1 MSKQGGLLQLVA
13 TGRQDIYLTG
23 NPQTTFFKQVYKRH
37 TNFSMETQRIVFETA
52 VDFNKLVTTT
62 IPRSGDLLTQ
72 LMLEIQLPYIT
83 PNGPLTEGSPEPPTP
98 PIGTDTSWVN
108 GIGYAM
114 IDYVSI
120 LIGQVEIDRQYG
132 EWMYLW
138 NKLRTPGSKQAGF
151 SYMIGSQEAYDDGS
165 QHGPLRLFVPLNFWF
180 CNNVGLAL
188 PLIALQSTP
197 IRIYIKLKNGYDMV
211 YSTQYE
217 SDPAY
222 RIGAPP
228 IITDMILWGDFIYLD
243 TEERRRFTSSKHEYL
258 IEQSQ
263 IQRRVSVPANSV
275 YANVELNF
283 NHPLKE
289 IVWVCQQD
297 RMQTLREWFN
307 YGSRTYREYP
317 YLNTD
322 LINTAVLQLDGYDR
336 FEKRS
341 APYFRLVQPWQY
353 HTAIPNDFI
362 YVYSFSLAPE
372 ASQPQGTC
380 NASRIDTMILQV
392 ETNQSLATKYDMG
405 ITVYAT
411 NYNILRIVAGLG
423 GLLFTV

>member
-1 MSKQGGLLQLVA
+1 MSRQGGLLQLVA

-52 VDFNKLVTTT
+52 VDFNKLITTV

-83 PNGPLTEGSPEPPTP
+83 PNGPLPDGSSPPESSTP
-98 PIGTDTSWVN
+98 DTSWVN

-132 EWMYLW
+132 EWMYIW
-138 NKLRTPGSKQAGF
+138 NKLKTSGAKQAGF
-151 SYMIGSQEAYDDGS
+151 SYMTGYQEAYDESS
-165 QHGPLRLFVPLNFWF
+165 QHGPLRLYVPLNFWF

-197 IRIYIKLKNGYDMV
+197 IRIYIKLKSGYDMV
-211 YSTQYE
+211 YSTAYE
-217 SDPAY
+217 TNPAF
-222 RIGAPP
+222 RTAAPP
-228 IITDMILWGDFIYLD
+228 VITDMTLWGDFIYLD
-243 TEERRRFTSSKHEYL
+243 VEERRRFASSKHEYL

-263 IQRRVSVPANSV
+263 IQRRTSVPANSI
-275 YANVELNF
+275 YANIGLNF

-289 IVWVCQQD
+289 IVWVVQQD
-297 RMQTLREWFN
+297 RMQTLKEWFN
-307 YGSRTYREYP
+307 FGSRTYTEYP
-317 YLNTD
+317 VLNTD
-322 LINTAVLQLDGYDR
+322 NIATALLQLDGYDR

-353 HTAIPNDFI
+353 HTCIPNDFI

-380 NASRIDTMILQV
+380 NASRIDTIVLQL
-392 ETNQSLATKYDMG
+392 EMNQLTPSYDSG
-405 ITVYAT
+405 VTVYAT

-423 GLLFTV
+423 GILFTV

>member
-1 MSKQGGLLQLVA
+1 
-13 TGRQDIYLTG
+13 
-23 NPQTTFFKQVYKRH
+23 
-37 TNFSMETQRIVFETA
+37 METQRIVFETA
-52 VDFNKLVTTT
+52 VDFNKLITTV

-83 PNGPLTEGSPEPPTP
+83 PNGPLPDGSSPPESSTP
-98 PIGTDTSWVN
+98 DTSWVN

-132 EWMYLW
+132 EWMYIW
-138 NKLRTPGSKQAGF
+138 NKLKTSGAKQAGF
-151 SYMIGSQEAYDDGS
+151 SYMTGYQEAYDESS
-165 QHGPLRLFVPLNFWF
+165 QHGPLRLYVPLNFWF

-197 IRIYIKLKNGYDMV
+197 IRIYIKLKSGYDMV
-211 YSTQYE
+211 YSTAYE
-217 SDPAY
+217 TNPAF
-222 RIGAPP
+222 RTAAPP
-228 IITDMILWGDFIYLD
+228 VITDMTLWGDFIYLD
-243 TEERRRFTSSKHEYL
+243 VEERRRFASSKHEYL

-263 IQRRVSVPANSV
+263 IQRRTSVPANSI
-275 YANVELNF
+275 YANIGLNF

-289 IVWVCQQD
+289 IVWVVQQD
-297 RMQTLREWFN
+297 RMQTLKEWFN
-307 YGSRTYREYP
+307 FGSRTYTEYP
-317 YLNTD
+317 VLNTD
-322 LINTAVLQLDGYDR
+322 NIATALLQLDGYDR

-353 HTAIPNDFI
+353 HTCIPNDFI

-380 NASRIDTMILQV
+380 NASRIDTIVLQL
-392 ETNQSLATKYDMG
+392 EMNQLTPSYDSG
-405 ITVYAT
+405 VTVYAT

-423 GLLFTV
+423 GILFTV